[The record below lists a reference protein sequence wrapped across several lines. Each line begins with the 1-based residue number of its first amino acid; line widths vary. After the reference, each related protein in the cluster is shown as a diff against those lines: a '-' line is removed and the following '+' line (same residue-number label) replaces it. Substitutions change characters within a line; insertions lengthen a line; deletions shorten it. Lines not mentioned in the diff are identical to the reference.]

1 MTAPLFG
8 NVYVAVAST
17 GVRARV
23 LVAILAV
30 TEAGGRKTV
39 LELTPDEVTVNQA
52 VAWGLKRALERL
64 GERRAVLH
72 TNLKAVVDLAKTI
85 REQGVVA
92 SAEPFYCAVAAV
104 VELAQRTGSEL
115 VWMRSADE
123 PMASLRQHVA
133 GALSSPRQGVAS

>member
-1 MTAPLFG
+1 MTAPYFG
-8 NVYVAVAST
+8 EVYVAVAST
-17 GVRARV
+17 AVRARA

-39 LELTPDEVTVNQA
+39 LETTPEEVTVNQA

-85 REQGVVA
+85 REQGAVA
-92 SAEPFYCAVAAV
+92 SSEPFYSAVAAV

-123 PMASLRQHVA
+123 PMLGLRTVVARELSTRLREAS
-133 GALSSPRQGVAS
+133 

>member
-39 LELTPDEVTVNQA
+39 LELTPD
-52 VAWGLKRALERL
+52 
-64 GERRAVLH
+64 
-72 TNLKAVVDLAKTI
+72 
-85 REQGVVA
+85 
-92 SAEPFYCAVAAV
+92 
-104 VELAQRTGSEL
+104 
-115 VWMRSADE
+115 
-123 PMASLRQHVA
+123 
-133 GALSSPRQGVAS
+133 

>member
-8 NVYVAVAST
+8 NIYVAVAST

-39 LELTPDEVTVNQA
+39 LELTPEEVTVNQA
-52 VAWGLKRALERL
+52 VAWGLRRALERL

-85 REQGVVA
+85 REQGAV
-92 SAEPFYCAVAAV
+92 SSSEPFYSAVAAV

-123 PMASLRQHVA
+123 PMLGLRTVVARELSTRLREAS
-133 GALSSPRQGVAS
+133 